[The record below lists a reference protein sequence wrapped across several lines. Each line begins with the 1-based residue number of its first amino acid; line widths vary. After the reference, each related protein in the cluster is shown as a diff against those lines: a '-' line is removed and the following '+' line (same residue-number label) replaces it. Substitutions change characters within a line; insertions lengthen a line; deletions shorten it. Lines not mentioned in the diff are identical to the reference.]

1 MGFSIL
7 LAAGLLIDSPTFATA
22 QGSADKLAVR
32 ASNTVLGHTTNQR

>member
-22 QGSADKLAVR
+22 QRSSGQTGREGLQHSAGTHD
-32 ASNTVLGHTTNQR
+32 